1 MRQFMMMVMALAAL
15 GAMMVT
21 AQAENKS
28 VSRTARAAESA
39 STCTGLKLACLG
51 SVDRGAT
58 ASQWPVKF
66 YRRESSCRYLGGST
80 PAPDSYCKNLCNST
94 WEQCM
99 KTGFWEGRF
108 LHRSAERR

>member
-1 MRQFMMMVMALAAL
+1 MRIVTLAITVLLAACV
-15 GAMMVT
+15 AFP
-21 AQAENKS
+21 AAAAKKRAPEA
-28 VSRTARAAESA
+28 VSSDR

-51 SVDRGAT
+51 SADRGAT
-58 ASQWPVKF
+58 GVPRHVQF
-66 YRRESSCRYLGGST
+66 YRRQSSCRYLGGST
-80 PAPDSYCKNLCNST
+80 PAPEPYCENLCNST